1 LALFLLTA
9 ASHGEI
15 ESAWQEEWQAT
26 VQAAK
31 REGQLT
37 VYVSGYGATLD
48 AGHFQKDF
56 PEIKL
61 VTVIGQSG
69 QLGPRILSERR
80 AEKYLADV
88 SSGGANPNYQ
98 LFYTSK
104 ILEPI
109 STALILPEV
118 SDPSKWWGGKHWY
131 IDPERQY
138 VFAYVGNVT
147 GTGAYAISFEPCR
160 IQILLGF
167 SQSKMEGKNRRARHQ
182 DRGPGR
188 R

>member
-1 LALFLLTA
+1 MPRGARIAPGKIVLHVLNRANARSELFHKPEDYSAFERIMISAMQRTPIRLLGILSLTLFLLTV

-15 ESAWQEEWQAT
+15 EAGWQKKWQAT

-61 VTVIGQSG
+61 VTVTGQSG

-80 AEKYLADV
+80 AGKYLADV
-88 SSGGANPNYQ
+88 SSAGANPNYQ
-98 LFYTSK
+98 LFTRPRSWSRFR
-104 ILEPI
+104 P
-109 STALILPEV
+109 
-118 SDPSKWWGGKHWY
+118 
-131 IDPERQY
+131 R
-138 VFAYVGNVT
+138 
-147 GTGAYAISFEPCR
+147 
-160 IQILLGF
+160 
-167 SQSKMEGKNRRARHQ
+167 
-182 DRGPGR
+182 
-188 R
+188 